1 MRTDCAT
8 MGVLLRVGF
17 ESMEEDRR
25 MERWREWIVCGL
37 CGLLL
42 LWGVPFVGCV
52 VPLAES
58 PPQETATDGL
68 SEPTAEV
75 DASDPEEYT
84 SPEPQLIEKI
94 PPPPPVSDG
103 IKATIVHVT
112 DGDTIYVRTGIGGRY
127 ERIRLKGINAPEC
140 HKAFNGT
147 FQYCDKDDEAYGL
160 EAYKFVKDYVE
171 KHGDKV
177 TITCVMSGDTCEQDG
192 FDRYLATLRFE
203 DGKDLAEETLRGG
216 AGWTYTS
223 FSFARTA
230 EYCRAEAD
238 AIKAK
243 RGMWLNGRAAVRTG
257 MSTSTQS
264 WYYNQTKSRSHDGI
278 CSQALGESFATLA
291 GE

>member
-1 MRTDCAT
+1 
-8 MGVLLRVGF
+8 
-17 ESMEEDRR
+17 
-25 MERWREWIVCGL
+25 MERWRVWSVLCL
-37 CGLLL
+37 CGLLIS
-42 LWGVPFVGCV
+42 WGGMPFVGCV

-58 PPQETATDGL
+58 PAAETTP
-68 SEPTAEV
+68 EPTSESTTADANGAEE
-75 DASDPEEYT
+75 SNP
-84 SPEPQLIEKI
+84 PEPQLIEKI

-103 IKATIVHVT
+103 ANATILHVT

-160 EAYKFVKDYVE
+160 EAYNFVKSYVE

-177 TITCVMSGDTCEQDG
+177 TITCVMNGETCEQDDFG
-192 FDRYLATLRFE
+192 RYLATLRFE
-203 DGKDLAEETLRGG
+203 DGKDIAEETLRGG
-216 AGWTYTS
+216 AGWAYTS
-223 FSFARTA
+223 FSFARMA
-230 EYCRAEAD
+230 EYCRAEAE

-243 RGMWLNGRAAVRTG
+243 RGMWTNGRAAVRTG

-264 WYYNQTKSRSHDGI
+264 WYYNRTTSRSHDGV
-278 CSQALGESFATLA
+278 CTQALGESFATLA